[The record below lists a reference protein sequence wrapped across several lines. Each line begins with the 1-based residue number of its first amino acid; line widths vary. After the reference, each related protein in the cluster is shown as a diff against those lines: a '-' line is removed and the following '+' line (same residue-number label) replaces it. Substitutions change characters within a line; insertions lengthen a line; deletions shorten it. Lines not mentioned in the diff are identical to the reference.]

1 MQLLNDHDVSKRTI
15 KQVIEDAELTTVDQF
30 ELMHICLNGG
40 KEMILAVITGDY
52 LDPVSTM
59 LEALNE
65 IRSEV

>member
-15 KQVIEDAELTTVDQF
+15 KQVIEDAELTNVDQF

-59 LEALNE
+59 LEAMNE
-65 IRSEV
+65 IRSDV

>member
-1 MQLLNDHDVSKRTI
+1 MQLLNDHDVSERTI
-15 KQVIEDAELTTVDQF
+15 KQVIEDAELSTVDQF